1 MIKMNEKEEKEIERN
16 SGYELPIG
24 PIHPALKEPV
34 SFTFQIEGERI
45 IDAKPNIGFAHRG
58 IEKLYE
64 SKNWFQALQLS
75 PKTCGICPVTH
86 QTSMVRVAEGVFEKE
101 PTERSKY
108 IRTILQ
114 EISRIQSHLL
124 WLGVLGHEIGY
135 ETLFMYTWRDR
146 ERFLDLVEEITGKRV
161 AFGNNTIG
169 GVRRDISNK
178 DKEKIMKALDY
189 LRDRIQKYTEIAKN
203 EKTLIERAR
212 GVGILDKATA
222 LKLGT
227 VGPTTRA
234 SGVKKDVRHEE
245 DFDMYGPSPYHIVTS
260 EKGDAFAKTI
270 VRVKEM
276 AVSANI
282 VEWCLENM
290 PEGDIN
296 LGLNKLTKPL
306 GGNVAVSRSEAPRG
320 ELFYYARSD
329 EDGGIGRI
337 KVRTPTLANILSILD
352 MVKGGFV
359 ADIPVVVASID
370 PCIGCMDRVL
380 LIDETN
386 NEKKVMKHDELVHY
400 AEEWF
405 KEHEEVTKNRVR
417 R

>member
-1 MIKMNEKEEKEIERN
+1 MSYK
-16 SGYELPIG
+16 LPIG

-34 SFTFQIEGERI
+34 SFTFNIEGERI
-45 IDAKPNIGFAHRG
+45 IDAEPNIGFAHRG
-58 IEKLYE
+58 VEKLYE
-64 SKNWFQALQLS
+64 GKSWFQALQLS

-86 QTSMVRVAEGVFEKE
+86 QSTMVRVAEGVFEKE
-101 PTERSKY
+101 PTERAKY

-124 WLGVLGHEIGY
+124 WLGVLGHEIGFD
-135 ETLFMYTWRDR
+135 TLFMYTWRDR
-146 ERFLDLVEEITGKRV
+146 ERFIDLVEEITGKRV

-169 GVRRDISNK
+169 GVRRDI
-178 DKEKIMKALDY
+178 KEETIPKIKNAISY
-189 LRDRIQKYTEIAKN
+189 LRKRLKEYSELATT
-203 EKTLIERAR
+203 EKTILKRAR
-212 GVGILDKATA
+212 SVGVLDKSTA
-222 LKLGT
+222 IELGT
-227 VGPTTRA
+227 VGPTARA

-245 DFDMYGPSPYHIVTS
+245 DFDMYGPSPYYIVTMDS
-260 EKGDAFAKTI
+260 GDALAKTI

-276 AVSANI
+276 EVSADI

-296 LGLNKLTKPL
+296 LGLKKVQKPP

-329 EDGGIGRI
+329 EKGNIGRV

-352 MVKGGFV
+352 MVKGGYV

-380 LIDETN
+380 IVDETK
-386 NEKKVMKHDELVHY
+386 NETKVMKHEELLHY
-400 AEEWF
+400 AQKWF
-405 KEHEEVTKNRVR
+405 KNHEEIVDDRVR